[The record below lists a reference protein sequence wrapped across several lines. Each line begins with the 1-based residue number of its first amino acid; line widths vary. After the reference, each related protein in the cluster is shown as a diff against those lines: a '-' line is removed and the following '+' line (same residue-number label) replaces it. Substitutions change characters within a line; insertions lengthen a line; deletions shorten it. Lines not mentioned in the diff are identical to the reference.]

1 MQSGRPGDIGWSWRE
16 FVRAHKRAT
25 IITLACVLA
34 AIVFIGISAALSS
47 SHHTALDDGTP
58 CSDWATSTA
67 AQQEAYSRLWLTEY
81 GPLTRA
87 GSTPAAVR
95 LTITSACTHAAL
107 LAEADDVTV
116 YAAIHRR
123 Y

>member
-1 MQSGRPGDIGWSWRE
+1 MQNDIGWSWRQ
-16 FVRAHKRAT
+16 FVRSHRLGSAIA
-25 IITLACVLA
+25 LAVVLA
-34 AIVFIGISAALSS
+34 AIVFIGVSAVLSS
-47 SHHTALDDGTP
+47 SHRPALDDGTP

-67 AQQEAYSRLWLTEY
+67 AQQEAYSRLWLSEY

-87 GSTPAAVR
+87 GATPVAVR
-95 LTITSACTHAAL
+95 ATITAACTHAAL
-107 LAEADDVTV
+107 LAEADEVTV